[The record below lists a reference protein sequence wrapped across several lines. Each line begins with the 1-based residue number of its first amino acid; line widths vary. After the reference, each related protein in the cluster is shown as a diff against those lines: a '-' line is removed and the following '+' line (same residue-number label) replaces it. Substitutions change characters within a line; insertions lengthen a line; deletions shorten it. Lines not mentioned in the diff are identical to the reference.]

1 MIRVLIV
8 DDHPVVHDG
17 VAAVLNRTSDIRLV
31 GAVET
36 VEEAVAWLARAKPP
50 SRAERASASLAEASG
65 GGGPDVVLL
74 DIRLRGADG
83 LSAIGTLVAAR
94 PALRVI
100 MFSAYDVD
108 EYVFGAIRAGARGYL
123 LKGAAGAEL
132 VAAIRKVHAGE
143 SYLSPSLSAK
153 LVDQMQ
159 ARSHG
164 SRLLTPR
171 ELMVLR
177 LMAAGQS
184 NREIAGSLAITERTV
199 KFHVTAILN
208 KIGADNRTQAVALA
222 GRRGILPTEE

>member
-17 VAAVLNRTSDIRLV
+17 VASVLNRTSDIRLV
-31 GAVET
+31 GSVQTADEVIP
-36 VEEAVAWLARAKPP
+36 AL
-50 SRAERASASLAEASG
+50 ERFS
-65 GGGPDVVLL
+65 PDIALL
-74 DIRLRGADG
+74 DIRLSGTDG
-83 LSAIGTLVAAR
+83 LTLVGTMIEAR

-108 EYVFGAIRAGARGYL
+108 EYVFAAIRAGARGYL
-123 LKGAAGAEL
+123 LKGAPGAEML
-132 VAAIRKVHAGE
+132 AAIRKVHAGD
-143 SYLSPSLSAK
+143 SYLSPGLSTK

-164 SRLLTPR
+164 TRVLTAR
-171 ELMVLR
+171 EQMVLG
-177 LMAAGQS
+177 LMASGLS

-208 KIGADNRTQAVALA
+208 KLGADNRTQAVALA
-222 GRRGILPTEE
+222 SRRGLLPPDQR

>member
-31 GAVET
+31 HAAET
-36 VEEAVAWLARAKPP
+36 LEDAVASLARAKP
-50 SRAERASASLAEASG
+50 
-65 GGGPDVVLL
+65 DVALL

-83 LSAIGTLVAAR
+83 LAAIGTLVAAR

-123 LKGAAGAEL
+123 LKGAAGTEL
-132 VAAIRKVHAGE
+132 IDAIRKVHAGE
-143 SYLSPSLSAK
+143 SYLSPNLSAK

-208 KIGADNRTQAVALA
+208 KIGADNRTQAVAIA
-222 GRRGILPTEE
+222 GRRGILPPDS

>member
-17 VAAVLNRTSDIRLV
+17 VAAALNRTPDIRLV
-31 GAVET
+31 HAAET
-36 VEEAVAWLARAKPP
+36 VEDALGSLALAR
-50 SRAERASASLAEASG
+50 
-65 GGGPDVVLL
+65 PDVVLL

-83 LSAIGTLVAAR
+83 LAAIGTLVSAR

-123 LKGAAGAEL
+123 LKGAASAEL
-132 VAAIRKVHAGE
+132 IAAIRKVYAGE
-143 SYLSPSLSAK
+143 SYLSPDLSAK

-222 GRRGILPTEE
+222 TRRGILPPGE

>member
-17 VAAVLNRTSDIRLV
+17 VAAVLNTTPDIRLV
-31 GAVET
+31 QAVET
-36 VEEAVAWLARAKPP
+36 AEEAVAALPQTT
-50 SRAERASASLAEASG
+50 
-65 GGGPDVVLL
+65 PDIVLL

-83 LSAIGTLVAAR
+83 LSALGVLLAAR
-94 PALRVI
+94 RGLRVI
-100 MFSAYDVD
+100 VFSAYDLD
-108 EYVFGAIRAGARGYL
+108 DYVFGAIRAGARGYV

-132 VAAIRKVHAGE
+132 VAAIRKVYAGE

-159 ARSHG
+159 ARAHG
-164 SRLLTPR
+164 SRLLTSR
-171 ELMVLR
+171 QMMVLR

-184 NREIAGSLAITERTV
+184 NREIAESLAITERTV

-222 GRRGILPTEE
+222 SRRGILPPDN

>member
-17 VAAVLNRTSDIRLV
+17 VASVLNRTSDIRLV
-31 GAVET
+31 GSVQTADEVIP
-36 VEEAVAWLARAKPP
+36 AL
-50 SRAERASASLAEASG
+50 ERLS
-65 GGGPDVVLL
+65 PDIALL
-74 DIRLRGADG
+74 DIRLSRTDG
-83 LSAIGTLVAAR
+83 LSLVGTMIDAR

-108 EYVFGAIRAGARGYL
+108 EYVFAAIRAGARGYL
-123 LKGAAGAEL
+123 LKGAPGAEL
-132 VAAIRKVHAGE
+132 LAAIRKVHAGD
-143 SYLSPSLSAK
+143 SYLSPGLSTK

-164 SRLLTPR
+164 TRVLTAR
-171 ELMVLR
+171 EQMVLG
-177 LMAAGQS
+177 LMASGLS

-208 KIGADNRTQAVALA
+208 KLGADNRTQAVALA
-222 GRRGILPTEE
+222 SRRGLLPPDQR